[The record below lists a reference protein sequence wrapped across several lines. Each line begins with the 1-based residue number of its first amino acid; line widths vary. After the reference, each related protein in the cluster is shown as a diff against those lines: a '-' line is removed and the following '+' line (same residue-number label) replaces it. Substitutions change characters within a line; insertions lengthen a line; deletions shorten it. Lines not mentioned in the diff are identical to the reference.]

1 MSEYYYLP
9 KELITPQY
17 ADYSLQTKML
27 FSIVI
32 TEAETAKSVMEMS
45 QLINDLGSKNISAIL
60 KSSHDINE
68 SEGD

>member
-9 KELITPQY
+9 KELVTPQY

-32 TEAETAKSVMEMS
+32 SEAETAKSVMEMS
-45 QLINDLGSKNISAIL
+45 QLINDIGSKNILALIKSA
-60 KSSHDINE
+60 HAINE